1 MPLFNNWWYFPPD
14 ASNAFTETSSGG
26 IVLGGSATTVVAR
39 TYTASGGIVLGGS
52 GVAQL
57 AHFFTSS
64 GGIVLGGGATAQ
76 LHRTATSSGG
86 IVLGGSATAT
96 AGIIVD
102 AVGGI
107 VLGGSHTATAEYN
120 FTSSGGIVLGGSAA
134 PSATFETTSSGG
146 IVLGGSA
153 TSSATF
159 ETTSSGGIVLGGDSS
174 AVVGGVATASGGIV
188 LGGSAAVFADYN
200 VTAAGGIVLGGSAA
214 TSGSFTVAS
223 IGGIVLGGSATS
235 SAAFETTSS
244 GGIVLGGDATPVRGF
259 NATAAGGIVLGGSAT
274 SSATFE
280 TTSSGGIV
288 LGGDST
294 PFLPINVRSSGGIV
308 LGGSASYSV
317 DYEATSTGGIVL
329 GGSAYVSLSYVADSS
344 GGIVLGGTATVS
356 FNENDSGRQGMHVD
370 QGEGESEWPLVAGP
384 SEDIKYLLSDAYLAY
399 EDDDFT
405 AFVPGFRIKWIYGF
419 GTEAATVCGS
429 GYTPVHAQ
437 DAIIVD
443 SEDTV
448 VIDTRDATYF
458 HSSAWGDLYRIHEWR
473 TPTAVLRLVKHLYWP
488 PATVEPQYREYSNS
502 FCPDN
507 AVLAS
512 RVTERVSKRLRSIR
526 VGSEVLQGNIRVLTG
541 FSTQLVTGEGVT
553 EVGSVRKRTEVEL
566 SAAAGS
572 GAGRFSNCDDAE
584 TTPIRTFNGVAP
596 DSQGRFTL
604 QMPDFD
610 CHRVIQPL
618 ELVSTTP
625 RRYAVTPNTLQLVDY
640 CEARCPP
647 TAFVNTYKA
656 MRRVH
661 GRYATLGVDVVKAN
675 KLYDESVARW
685 NQAQFLRSRG
695 SYTIDANIT
704 QNRYVAVGGAFCNVA
719 GVCLGEL
726 ELKFRFDFVKRSGN
740 VDTIDEDVEYTV
752 SVVPCKTFA
761 TDLCTRKMLREDLS
775 GSYPELSMFWDSVP
789 ASSQL
794 RTYYLLDYDVT
805 TPGRHLLRIILSAYI
820 NGNFVP
826 WGLYPQD
833 DETKGAR
840 LYQPMESPC

>member
-1 MPLFNNWWYFPPD
+1 MPLFNNWWYFPAD
-14 ASNAFTETSSGG
+14 ASNAFTETASGG
-26 IVLGGSATTVVAR
+26 IVLGGSATTVLAR
-39 TYTASGGIVLGGS
+39 TTSSSGGIVLGGS
-52 GVAQL
+52 GVGQL
-57 AHFFTSS
+57 AHFFTAS
-64 GGIVLGGGATAQ
+64 GGITFGGGATAQ

-86 IVLGGSATAT
+86 IVLGGSGTAT
-96 AGIIVD
+96 VGIIVD
-102 AVGGI
+102 SVGGI
-107 VLGGSHTATAEYN
+107 TLSGSYTATATYN
-120 FTSSGGIVLGGSAA
+120 VTSA
-134 PSATFETTSSGG
+134 GG

-153 TSSATF
+153 TSGATF
-159 ETTSSGGIVLGGDSS
+159 ETTSS
-174 AVVGGVATASGGIV
+174 
-188 LGGSAAVFADYN
+188 
-200 VTAAGGIVLGGSAA
+200 
-214 TSGSFTVAS
+214 
-223 IGGIVLGGSATS
+223 GGIVLGGSATS

-244 GGIVLGGDATPVRGF
+244 GGIVLGGDGSAVVGGVATASGGIVLGGSSTVSVDYNALSTGGIILGGSAATSGSFTVASAGGIVLGGSAATSAAFETTSSGGIVLGGSATPVRGF
-259 NATAAGGIVLGGSAT
+259 NATASGGIVLSGSASVFAAYTATAAGGIVLGGDSTPFMPVNVTATGGIVLGGSAT
-274 SSATFE
+274 SSADFE
-280 TTSSGGIV
+280 TTSSGGIL
-288 LGGDST
+288 LGGSAAVSLSYVT
-294 PFLPINVRSSGGIV
+294 ASSGGIV
-308 LGGSASYSV
+308 LGGV
-317 DYEATSTGGIVL
+317 
-329 GGSAYVSLSYVADSS
+329 
-344 GGIVLGGTATVS
+344 ATVS

-370 QGEGESEWPLVAGP
+370 QGEGESEWPLIAGP

-399 EDDDFT
+399 EDDNFA
-405 AFVPGFRIKWIYGF
+405 AFVPGFRIKWLYGF

-443 SEDTV
+443 AEDTV

-458 HSSAWGDLYRIHEWR
+458 HSAAWGDLYRIHEWR

-512 RVTERVSKRLRSIR
+512 RVTERTSKRLRSIR
-526 VGSEVLQGNIRVLTG
+526 VGSDVLQGNVRILTG
-541 FSTQLVTGEGVT
+541 FSTQLVTAASVT

-572 GAGRFSNCDDAE
+572 GAGRFNNCDDAE

-661 GRYATLGVDVVKAN
+661 SRYAVLGADASKAN
-675 KLYDESVARW
+675 VLYDKSVARW
-685 NQAQFLRSRG
+685 NQAQFIRSRG

-704 QNRYVAVGGAFCNVA
+704 QNRYLAVGGAFCNVA
-719 GVCLGEL
+719 GSCLGRL
-726 ELKFRFDFVKRSGN
+726 EMKFRFDFIKREGDED
-740 VDTIDEDVEYTV
+740 VIDEDVAYTV
-752 SVVPCKTFA
+752 SLVPCKTFA
-761 TDLCTRKMLREDLS
+761 TDLCTRKMLRNDLS
-775 GSYPELSMFWDSVP
+775 GEYPELSMFWDSVP

-794 RTYYLLDYDVT
+794 RTYYLLDYNIT
-805 TPGRHLLRIILSAYI
+805 TPGNHLIRIILSAYI
-820 NGNFVP
+820 NDNFVP
-826 WGLYPQD
+826 WGLYAQD

-840 LYQPMESPC
+840 LYQPMQSPC